1 MAGFWISQFWLELG
15 FRDGFFMMGGGGI
28 LWQLLVDLAKA
39 RNSIPLPKI
48 IGGYGISLPPEVD
61 TLIYPNYQLNV
72 PTRTS
77 FADMDNDIEWEDD
90 DDKEE
95 TVKEAAQPTQLQDSG
110 RKVSFSIAG
119 KGPKA

>member
-1 MAGFWISQFWLELG
+1 M
-15 FRDGFFMMGGGGI
+15 
-28 LWQLLVDLAKA
+28 DLAKA

-77 FADMDNDIEWEDD
+77 FPDMDNDIEWEDD

-95 TVKEAAQPTQLQDSG
+95 TAKDAAQPTQLQDSG